1 MGEKDV
7 AYQGIFALHVL
18 VRERL
23 SVMIHEL
30 ELSTDLWSSDTLCSF
45 RDSFSLHARLFI
57 SEVEDESNAGGE
69 EETTGRV

>member
-1 MGEKDV
+1 
-7 AYQGIFALHVL
+7 
-18 VRERL
+18 
-23 SVMIHEL
+23 MIHEL